1 MAALGDK
8 MRDPVLVTGA
18 AGFIGFHMTERL
30 LSQGRRVIGL
40 DIVNS
45 YYDPRLKESRLEI
58 LTRHSNFAFTK
69 LDLTDRT
76 AIKLLFEQHRFPAVV
91 HLAAQAGVR
100 YSLDHPHAYVDAN
113 LEVLSTFWKAATTA
127 ANISYSHPR
136 RRSMA
141 QTRNCRSR
149 CGTTSITRSASMPR
163 RKRPTN

>member
-1 MAALGDK
+1 

-69 LDLTDRT
+69 LDLTDLCVPKT
-76 AIKLLFEQHRFPAVV
+76 
-91 HLAAQAGVR
+91 
-100 YSLDHPHAYVDAN
+100 
-113 LEVLSTFWKAATTA
+113 LSELKT
-127 ANISYSHPR
+127 
-136 RRSMA
+136 
-141 QTRNCRSR
+141 
-149 CGTTSITRSASMPR
+149 
-163 RKRPTN
+163 